1 MPVFMSDYGHAE
13 QRSSIDV
20 TINTVEK
27 YASARIRQD
36 SEIVVEMTEH
46 SQLQEVS
53 LQSLTLNREE
63 QKEEP
68 GMCEEVVPENEEEAV
83 ERGQRRSLVSHEQ
96 ARRTDVD
103 VAYTDIGVAIRSQES
118 AKDNEAVSR
127 RSELP
132 MDYRIESE
140 VSKKTKSSR

>member
-1 MPVFMSDYGHAE
+1 
-13 QRSSIDV
+13 
-20 TINTVEK
+20 
-27 YASARIRQD
+27 
-36 SEIVVEMTEH
+36 
-46 SQLQEVS
+46 
-53 LQSLTLNREE
+53 
-63 QKEEP
+63 
-68 GMCEEVVPENEEEAV
+68 MCEEVVPENKEEAV

-96 ARRTDVD
+96 AGRTEVD
-103 VAYTDIGVAIRSQES
+103 VAYTDVGVAIRSQES

>member
-53 LQSLTLNREE
+53 LQSLTLNQEE
-63 QKEEP
+63 
-68 GMCEEVVPENEEEAV
+68 
-83 ERGQRRSLVSHEQ
+83 
-96 ARRTDVD
+96 
-103 VAYTDIGVAIRSQES
+103 
-118 AKDNEAVSR
+118 
-127 RSELP
+127 
-132 MDYRIESE
+132 
-140 VSKKTKSSR
+140 